1 MRKKLFICVMAAA
14 LFLSACSTN
23 PDNPTKNTTTP
34 SLATLPAQPTQPTNT
49 TNPTRAIDSTYTA
62 SDDMAFFS
70 GSFLL
75 QQLQVSARNGEAFSV
90 SIKRTDPDK
99 TKTTIQVQYDP
110 EKKVFT
116 YQTDEESRAFSH
128 LIATRYADGFDASF
142 YELFLLSN
150 KPDATYADTLG
161 ANPSAVLVFANFVEL
176 EDLVESYGTSPA
188 LFLHETIGPLE
199 LEQGVY
205 LEKSFF
211 LIDSKEDDL
220 WFPSAKASPTLYRY
234 DYLGN
239 LLCTTE
245 IPSAATSA
253 KFCEL
258 SDGGFLMAYSAS
270 VENHTSGPTLARYSS
285 DGTVLWTYRLPFSR
299 SYSQFPCVMGNAIY
313 CFGVIEDSLDSFVSL
328 GRDIAVV
335 KLSMD
340 GAMLAE
346 KQFTDSIPFGV
357 EVQGNSIRICGVSRN
372 TDYYGCFQAYM
383 DSELN
388 ITSVETLG
396 DMNTKTAILG
406 YLGGNAVWSNDPI
419 FNYQTGDK
427 LPLAENL
434 IQPSENVTNLHF
446 FSTGLGYVI
455 VRKYTPDSDTR
466 TPSGMVGGQY
476 GYSQLIFTGYSLSG
490 TPQWQRATPIYL
502 SRDLLAIPIY
512 PSRGL

>member
-1 MRKKLFICVMAAA
+1 MKRKLFICAMAAA
-14 LFLSACSTN
+14 LLLTACGTKPN
-23 PDNPTKNTTTP
+23 NPTTGTTTP

-49 TNPTRAIDSTYTA
+49 TNPARAIDSTYTA
-62 SDDMAFFS
+62 SDDRAFFS

-258 SDGGFLMAYSAS
+258 SDGGFLMIYSD
-270 VENHTSGPTLARYSS
+270 NGPILARCSS

-357 EVQGNSIRICGVSRN
+357 EVQGNSIRIRGRSYN
-372 TDYYGCFQAYM
+372 TEGDFPYPGYFQATM

-396 DMNTKTAILG
+396 DTKAVAEILG
-406 YLGGNAVWSNDPI
+406 YQGGNAVWSDSI
-419 FNYQTGDK
+419 FFNYQAGDK
-427 LPLAENL
+427 LPLSINPSQL
-434 IQPSENVTNLHF
+434 SENVTNLHF
-446 FSTGLGYVI
+446 FSTELGYVV
-455 VRKYTPDSDTR
+455 VRKYMPDADTR
-466 TPSGMVGGQY
+466 TPSGALGAQF

-502 SRDLLAIPIY
+502 SRRPTEDTIIIRPA
-512 PSRGL
+512 